1 MFYASGH
8 WPSRG
13 VLFQHGLG
21 IPDTESWIRPNF
33 TSCTKEPSGIN
44 NAAMYIVTVGHK
56 VFLDICL
63 LIQNNTDTST
73 VVCQLALTVVVKII
87 AHIVAPDSV
96 DVVKLK

>member
-1 MFYASGH
+1 
-8 WPSRG
+8 
-13 VLFQHGLG
+13 
-21 IPDTESWIRPNF
+21 
-33 TSCTKEPSGIN
+33 
-44 NAAMYIVTVGHK
+44 MYIVTVGHK